1 MIGLRV
7 PSIIEVF
14 NKNKIYIK
22 YFGDVQE
29 SKRIDLI
36 TEGLVSALYDIFHIS
51 SLNVGP
57 SLMILSHQVA
67 TDDVSILQASSTEA
81 M

>member
-1 MIGLRV
+1 MTGLRV

-14 NKNKIYIK
+14 DKNKIYIK
-22 YFGDVQE
+22 YFGDVQR

-57 SLMILSHQVA
+57 SLMILSHRVA
-67 TDDVSILQASSTEA
+67 TDDVSIIQASSTEA